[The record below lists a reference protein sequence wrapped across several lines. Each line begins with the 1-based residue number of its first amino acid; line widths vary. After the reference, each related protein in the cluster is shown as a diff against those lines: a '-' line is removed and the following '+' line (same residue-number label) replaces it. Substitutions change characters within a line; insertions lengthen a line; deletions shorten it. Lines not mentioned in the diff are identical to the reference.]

1 MLNARVSAIC
11 RMLSVFLV
19 ILEDGEFRI
28 FLVSYKANDRDN
40 ALAPRKMCAFAPRN
54 LAS

>member
-28 FLVSYKANDRDN
+28 FLVSYKASDRDN
-40 ALAPRKMCAFAPRN
+40 VLAPRKMCAFAPRN